1 MKYLVRRLLLFVV
14 ALFAISVVIF
24 LALRVLPGD
33 IATIMAGLNSPP
45 ERVEALRA
53 FTAFSARSSPSIPT
67 AKPQLPPALQNLHAS
82 FAGEGATLPS
92 SISRVPCLATSDE

>member
-1 MKYLVRRLLLFVV
+1 MKYLARRLLLFVV

-53 FTAFSARSSPSIPT
+53 QMGLDRPLIVQYGAWI
-67 AKPQLPPALQNLHAS
+67 
-82 FAGEGATLPS
+82 AGLVRG
-92 SISRVPCLATSDE
+92 V